1 MTKTRYL
8 SGLPAATITIEAHE
22 IECVID
28 TGFDG
33 ALMLPISIIQKCDLR
48 KKAQIQCLLADGTLS
63 QKDVFDGEI
72 CWLEQKRKVRIVAMN
87 TNFALIGMKLL
98 NEAKTV
104 LSPSKNILTIEPVS

>member
-33 ALMLPISIIQKCDLR
+33 ALMLPISIIQECNLR
-48 KKAQIQCLLADGTLS
+48 KAAQIQCLLADGTLS
-63 QKDVFDGEI
+63 QKEVFDGEI
-72 CWLEQKRKVRIVAMN
+72 IWLGQKRKTRIVAMD
-87 TNFALIGMKLL
+87 TDFALIGMKLL
-98 NEAKTV
+98 THARTT
-104 LSPSKNILTIEPVS
+104 LQPSHDILTVEPV

>member
-8 SGLPAATITIEAHE
+8 SGLPAATIIIEAHE

-33 ALMLPISIIQKCDLR
+33 ALMLPISIIQKCNLR
-48 KKAQIQCLLADGTLS
+48 KTAQIQCLLADGTLS

-72 CWLEQKRKVRIVAMN
+72 NWLDQKRRVRIVSMN

-98 NEAKTV
+98 NDARTV
-104 LSPSKNILTIEPVS
+104 MQPSNNILTIEPV